1 MIFALN
7 SLLVTFRYNDMGTIV
22 IGKVESGGAKKGE
35 TLLIMPNKV
44 GTGWHAIYLIY
55 LLHFII
61 YQVEVKVEQLWSDDM
76 DVTAVTSGENVKI
89 KVTFPKDQNWIR
101 PLNIKCFR

>member
-1 MIFALN
+1 M
-7 SLLVTFRYNDMGTIV
+7 
-22 IGKVESGGAKKGE
+22 
-35 TLLIMPNKV
+35 
-44 GTGWHAIYLIY
+44 
-55 LLHFII
+55 
-61 YQVEVKVEQLWSDDM
+61 EVKVEQLWSDDM